1 MSDVLCV
8 FRLQIM
14 SNGDRLRAMGQCLQ
28 GQRTAEEI
36 REEKERILR
45 KVEKKKAELA
55 RLEIE
60 NEIYEANAWK
70 LEVDAGAKERASNV
84 R

>member
-1 MSDVLCV
+1 
-8 FRLQIM
+8 M

-45 KVEKKKAELA
+45 KVERKKAELA
-55 RLEIE
+55 KLKRE
-60 NEIYEANAWK
+60 NEIYEANSWR
-70 LEVDAGAKERASNV
+70 LEEGAEERERMRNV
-84 R
+84 SSSGRE